1 MHLKLSMDQ
10 MRVPTYSKCTTFN
23 VIIKKKKHL
32 IKFAIN

>member
-23 VIIKKKKHL
+23 YNKKKTL
-32 IKFAIN
+32 N